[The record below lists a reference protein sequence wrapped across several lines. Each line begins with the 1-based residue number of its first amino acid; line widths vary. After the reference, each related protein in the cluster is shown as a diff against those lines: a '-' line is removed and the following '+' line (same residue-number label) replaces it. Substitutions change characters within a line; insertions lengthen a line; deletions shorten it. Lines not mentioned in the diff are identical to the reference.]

1 MSALGGYEMSVLH
14 ALEGFDVPF
23 ICVDEDSRV
32 TRASSAARKVLA
44 SVTDPSNAMG
54 AMARAA
60 TAALNR
66 PRCRTGD
73 RAFEVLGEIPAA
85 GLGGTMVIHRP
96 QRAMPGVAA
105 VVVLRSDSTKQNDS
119 EIVSL
124 LTPRESEVARLVAD
138 GAPNK
143 EIAARLSISEHTAR
157 HHTERLFEKLG
168 VRNRTSLARLFAR

>member
-1 MSALGGYEMSVLH
+1 VSAVGGYETSVLH

-44 SVTDPSNAMG
+44 SVADPGNAMG

-66 PRCRTGD
+66 PRCGAGD

-85 GLGGTMVIHRP
+85 GLGGTIVIHRP
-96 QRAMPGVAA
+96 QRAMPGIAA
-105 VVVLRSDSTKQNDS
+105 VVVLRSDFTKQNDS

-124 LTPRESEVARLVAD
+124 LTPRESQVARLVAD

-143 EIAARLSISEHTAR
+143 AIAARLSISEHTAR

-168 VRNRTSLARLFAR
+168 VRNRASLARLFAR